1 MAELK
6 KELYND
12 IWFFYKKNLGKIT
25 DTEWENINR
34 ESHQLLQKYN
44 GDLFAKDL
52 LYAVINELGRK

>member
-25 DTEWENINR
+25 DAEWENINR